1 MLGVKKLTEAI
12 LQLSNNLQ
20 NFGLCKHELKEIQYF
35 YDDDWGYK
43 GSMVWDSNGKEK
55 RLCAC
60 KKCGA
65 LFIQNAR

>member
-1 MLGVKKLTEAI
+1 MKKLTEAI

-43 GSMVWDSNGKEK
+43 GSMVWD
-55 RLCAC
+55 R
-60 KKCGA
+60 
-65 LFIQNAR
+65 Q